1 MAETFKKQIFTLS
14 LDSENRH
21 MASAI
26 LFDGNRL
33 AITHCVPVA
42 GPPSQWRG
50 KMLADMETKAAA
62 GFAIAV
68 EDRSGTFS
76 PHAASVCFDDV
87 EDGRTLLQQSL
98 DWWFS
103 LKNSG
108 NLLLDTSVTRYDMKA
123 GEEGSLIDIKHDEK
137 GRIVYHPN
145 WMQFHGG
152 HKAMLLCV
160 AAAML
165 EEPLSG
171 RWIDTMLAAVS
182 KQRPAPKSP
191 LSSWQAITKQRDID
205 RAQELGGRH
214 E

>member
-1 MAETFKKQIFTLS
+1 MDAEKKKIFTMS

-21 MASAI
+21 VASAI
-26 LFDGNRL
+26 LFEGNRL

-42 GPPSQWRG
+42 GPPSPWRE

-87 EDGRTLLQQSL
+87 EDGRTLFQQSL

>member
-1 MAETFKKQIFTLS
+1 MDIEKKKIFTLS

-26 LFDGNRL
+26 LFEGNRL
-33 AITHCVPVA
+33 AITHCVPIS
-42 GPPSQWRG
+42 GPPSKWRE
-50 KMLADMETKAAA
+50 KMLADIESKAVA

-68 EDRSGTFS
+68 EDRSGEFS
-76 PHAASVCFDDV
+76 PHATSVCFDDV
-87 EDGRTLLQQSL
+87 EEGRTLLQQSF

-108 NLLLDTSVTRYDMKA
+108 NLILDKSVLRYDMRTG
-123 GEEGSLIDIKHDEK
+123 GEGALIDIKHDEK
-137 GRIVYHPN
+137 GRIVYYPN
-145 WMQFHGG
+145 WMSFHGG

-171 RWIDTMLAAVS
+171 RWIETMLAGVS
-182 KQRPAPKSP
+182 KRNPAPKSP
-191 LSSWQAITKQRDID
+191 FSSWQAVTSMRDAD
-205 RAQELGGRH
+205 RARELRSDH

>member
-1 MAETFKKQIFTLS
+1 MDAEKKKIFTLS

-26 LFDGNRL
+26 LFEGNRL

-42 GPPSQWRG
+42 GPPSQWRE
-50 KMLADMETKAAA
+50 KMLVDIETKAAA

-68 EDRSGTFS
+68 EDRSGAFS
-76 PHAASVCFDDV
+76 PHATSVCFDDV
-87 EDGRTLLQQSL
+87 EDGRTLLQQSF

-123 GEEGSLIDIKHDEK
+123 GEEGSLIDIRHDEK

-165 EEPLSG
+165 EEPLSA
-171 RWIDTMLAAVS
+171 RWIDAMLAGVS
-182 KQRPAPKSP
+182 KQHPTPPSP
-191 LSSWQAITKQRDID
+191 FASWQAITMQRDAD
-205 RAQELGGRH
+205 RAKELRGSH